1 MKDHIQQVY
10 GGKLKNII
18 DFYKWILV
26 CLIFSS
32 LLVVCKNSSALNM
45 KNLVTL
51 WLFDE
56 GSGQVVADETG
67 NGHQGTIQN
76 PKWVAGK
83 FGTSLE
89 FQGQAGDPN
98 YVIIRHHANF
108 DFGQDDFT
116 IGLWINS
123 KKADAY
129 IIAKR
134 KLEPDNW
141 WNLNSAIDRPGN
153 FFGFEYAG
161 GGAGAAAEFGA
172 IDGKVEIVNSGWH
185 HVAAVKAGDNLQ
197 LYVDGILDAQK
208 DGMKKNP
215 KWSVDNKDPIQ
226 IGGWG
231 KVENL
236 VGSVDE
242 IFIAKEAFTADDF
255 KKIMNGWKKAQSVF
269 PLEKLSSIW
278 GKIKKR
284 K

>member
-1 MKDHIQQVY
+1 MKNHIQQVY
-10 GGKLKNII
+10 GGKPKNII
-18 DFYKWILV
+18 DSYKWILV

-32 LLVVCKNSSALNM
+32 LLVVCKNSAALNM

-56 GSGQVVADETG
+56 GNGQVVTDETG
-67 NGHQGTIQN
+67 NGHKGTIQN

-98 YVIIRHHANF
+98 YVIIRHHADF

-134 KLEPDNW
+134 KLEPANW

-161 GGAGAAAEFGA
+161 GGAGLAADFGA
-172 IDGKVEIVNSGWH
+172 IDGTIEIINSGWH
-185 HVAAVKAGDNLQ
+185 HVAAVKVGDNLQ
-197 LYVDGILDAQK
+197 LYVDGILDVQK

-242 IFIAKEAFTADDF
+242 MFIAKEAFTADDL
-255 KKIMNGWKKAQSVF
+255 KKIMNGWKRAQSVF
-269 PLEKLSSIW
+269 PSEKLPSIW

>member
-32 LLVVCKNSSALNM
+32 LLVVCENSSALNM

-67 NGHQGTIQN
+67 NGHKGTIQN

-185 HVAAVKAGDNLQ
+185 HVATVKAGDNLQ

-242 IFIAKEAFTADDF
+242 IFIAKEAFTTDDF
-255 KKIMNGWKKAQSVF
+255 KKIMNGWKRAQSVF

>member
-1 MKDHIQQVY
+1 
-10 GGKLKNII
+10 
-18 DFYKWILV
+18 
-26 CLIFSS
+26 
-32 LLVVCKNSSALNM
+32 M

-161 GGAGAAAEFGA
+161 GGAGLAADFGA

-197 LYVDGILDAQK
+197 LYVDGILDVQK

-231 KVENL
+231 KIENL

-242 IFIAKEAFTADDF
+242 MFIAKEAFTADDL
-255 KKIMNGWKKAQSVF
+255 KKVMNGWKRAQSVF
-269 PLEKLSSIW
+269 PSEKLPSIW

>member
-242 IFIAKEAFTADDF
+242 MFIAKEAFTADDF

>member
-10 GGKLKNII
+10 GRKPKNII

-32 LLVVCKNSSALNM
+32 LVICKNSAALNM

-67 NGHQGTIQN
+67 NGHKGTIQN

-98 YVIIRHHANF
+98 YVIIRHHADF

-116 IGLWINS
+116 IGLWINT

-185 HVAAVKAGDNLQ
+185 HVATVKAGDNLQ
-197 LYVDGILDAQK
+197 LYVDGILDVQK

-236 VGSVDE
+236 VGSVAE
-242 IFIAKEAFTADDF
+242 IFIAKEAFTTDDF
-255 KKIMNGWKKAQSVF
+255 KKIMNGWKRAQLVF

>member
-32 LLVVCKNSSALNM
+32 LLVVCENSSALNM

-67 NGHQGTIQN
+67 NGHKGTIQN

-98 YVIIRHHANF
+98 YVIIRHHADF

-185 HVAAVKAGDNLQ
+185 HVATVKAGDNLQ
-197 LYVDGILDAQK
+197 LYVDGILDVQK

-242 IFIAKEAFTADDF
+242 IFIAKEAFTTDDF